1 MIASTNGMFPTAR
14 EGQGNVLLAMAAI
27 SVESSQRAA
36 EPGGQAQAALAAG
49 AVADRS
55 RVNLLKSKIFLIGEG
70 YEDCSCFG

>member
-1 MIASTNGMFPTAR
+1 MIVSIDGMFPTAR
-14 EGQGNVLLAMAAI
+14 EGQGNVLPAMAAI

-55 RVNLLKSKIFLIGEG
+55 RVNLLKSKIFRIGEG